1 MRRASRRN
9 GEGTKSCERG
19 ATTIEYGL
27 FAAGI
32 GVTIAGAIFVLG
44 GDVARMLGGI
54 APASG
59 FGGETN
65 RPPVVTPLTNGSFDT
80 PTAPRSWTT
89 AAVEG
94 WDNPAT
100 GGRLEIWADGFLG
113 MPASEGKT
121 FIELDAGRGEIDHI
135 QTTVDSAT
143 GATHTQRFDH
153 AARPGDGAQ
162 DDVEITHNGVV
173 VATVSPR
180 TIGAWETAEIELV
193 GADGD
198 DVIGFRELAGQNSS
212 AGVLLDNVRID

>member
-9 GEGTKSCERG
+9 AKGIQSERG
-19 ATTIEYGL
+19 ATAIEYGL

-32 GVTIAGAIFVLG
+32 GVTIAAAVFLLG
-44 GDVARMLGGI
+44 VDVARLFGGI

-59 FGGETN
+59 LGGDTR
-65 RPPVVTPLTNGSFDT
+65 RPPLVTPLTNGSFDT
-80 PTAPRSWTT
+80 PDAPSSWTI

-113 MPASEGKT
+113 MPASEGNT
-121 FIELDAGRGEIDHI
+121 FLELDAGRGGIDHVR
-135 QTTVDSAT
+135 TTVDMAT
-143 GATHTQRFDH
+143 GAPHTLRFDH
-153 AARPGDGAQ
+153 AARPGGGAR
-162 DDVEITHNGVV
+162 DDVEITHNGAV

-193 GADGD
+193 GAEGD
-198 DVIGFRELAGQNSS
+198 DVIGFRELAGQNSGS
-212 AGVLLDNVRID
+212 GVLLDNVRID